1 MLSTKGS
8 VQFYI
13 IGVLLILVAG
23 FVSILIYTEVSYG
36 ILSNQGNSA
45 CTLSNAFQNLYTTDD
60 ILEQTLD
67 AGNSNCKPTSK
78 TIRAPDITDP
88 NRIFDTCKELQ
99 DYYGSYE
106 LALSDPEFSNNCL
119 AYNLMNEARSC
130 WLNYLKGNAKFSG
143 ECSSICVADSFRSY
157 QLNENSGQIILENS
171 IDSEVKLSNKRIQ
184 QEKLI
189 FSDISG
195 LYDLKDSNI
204 AFPEY
209 PDFIKEDDKTLI
221 NYEKNLNFVG
231 KSPFLIDINKP
242 KVNTQNINVALET
255 LKVMPDYP
263 IENLALPKD
272 IIEKDITAQDRIVVG
287 FVESTDIDL
296 IEQAV
301 FFAGITGSKRIID
314 PLTAYGGSKLAGSL
328 FEFGDIEV
336 EKGYIYF
343 DRRGKC

>member
-195 LYDLKDSNI
+195 LYDLEDSNI

-209 PDFIKEDDKTLI
+209 PDFIIEDDKTLI

-242 KVNTQNINVALET
+242 EIKGVNIDFALELHSEKT
-255 LKVMPDYP
+255 DYP
-263 IENLALPKD
+263 MENLALPKN
-272 IIEKDITAQDRIVVG
+272 INEEVLTSGDRIMIG
-287 FVESTDIDL
+287 FVESTDYDL
-296 IEQAV
+296 VRDSVIV
-301 FFAGITGSKRIID
+301 YRFKN
-314 PLTAYGGSKLAGSL
+314 
-328 FEFGDIEV
+328 
-336 EKGYIYF
+336 
-343 DRRGKC
+343 

>member
-195 LYDLKDSNI
+195 LYELEDSNI

-209 PDFIKEDDKTLI
+209 PDFIIEDEKTLI

-242 KVNTQNINVALET
+242 ELKGVNIDFALELHSEKT
-255 LKVMPDYP
+255 DYP
-263 IENLALPKD
+263 MENLALPKN
-272 IIEKDITAQDRIVVG
+272 INEEALTSGDRIMVG
-287 FVESTDIDL
+287 FVESTDYDL
-296 IEQAV
+296 VRDSVIV
-301 FFAGITGSKRIID
+301 YSFYKLN
-314 PLTAYGGSKLAGSL
+314 PGGYFVGQLAGSL
-328 FEFGDIEV
+328 TSFGDGQTAPSV
-336 EKGYIYF
+336 IYF

>member
-195 LYDLKDSNI
+195 LYDLEDSNI

-209 PDFIKEDDKTLI
+209 PDFIIEDDKTLI

-242 KVNTQNINVALET
+242 EIKGVNIDFALELHSEKT
-255 LKVMPDYP
+255 DYP
-263 IENLALPKD
+263 HGKFS
-272 IIEKDITAQDRIVVG
+272 IT
-287 FVESTDIDL
+287 
-296 IEQAV
+296 
-301 FFAGITGSKRIID
+301 KK
-314 PLTAYGGSKLAGSL
+314 Y
-328 FEFGDIEV
+328 
-336 EKGYIYF
+336 
-343 DRRGKC
+343 